1 VPFYSQKLDAT
12 LYSIGNKVSIQVAA
26 RELRYA
32 YFEELLSAEK
42 YARILT
48 AHHADDNAETML
60 MNFLKGTGIEGLR
73 GIQPKR
79 GNICRPMLFATKE
92 DINEYARVHLLS
104 FREDSSNLTDKYTRN
119 VIRHEVFPALKKA
132 YPSFMENLR
141 SNVSRFNE
149 VAFIYN
155 NATAKKI
162 AKLVVV
168 EKDEI
173 KVPVLAI
180 LNSGFATSILH
191 ELLKEYNFT
200 PSQLHDAR
208 MLLKAE
214 TGRHIESSSHRLLRN
229 RNWLIISPLSV
240 AEQSVVVIEK
250 HEAEVKFGG
259 GTLHF
264 KQLKNHQIS
273 EDGFIA
279 DINADLLEYPLLLR
293 KSKRGDYF
301 YPLGMKHKKK
311 LSRFYIDQKL
321 SIFEKEKVWVLE
333 SNKKIV
339 WVLGMRLDDR
349 FKVQANTKN
358 IIRLKLMPK

>member
-1 VPFYSQKLDAT
+1 MPYAHLCKEGGFLFAIVHVNFELRGDESREDEEFVRILAEQLKVPFYSGKLDAAQ
-12 LYSIGNKVSIQVAA
+12 YSFENKVSVQVAA
-26 RELRYA
+26 RELRYS
-32 YFEELLSAEK
+32 YFEGLLSIEK
-42 YARILT
+42 FTRILT
-48 AHHADDNAETML
+48 AHHSDDNAETML

-79 GNICRPMLFATKE
+79 RNICRPLLFASKE
-92 DINEYARVHLLS
+92 DIKEYVKVHSLL

-119 VIRHEVFPALKKA
+119 IIRHEVFPALKKA

-141 SNVSRFNE
+141 NNISRFSE

-155 NATAKKI
+155 NATAEKI
-162 AKLVVV
+162 KKLVVV
-168 EKDEI
+168 EKDELKI
-173 KVPVLAI
+173 PVLAV

-214 TGRHIESSSHRLLRN
+214 SGKHIESSSHRLLRN

-240 AEQSVVVIEK
+240 AGQSVVVIDK
-250 HEAEVKFGG
+250 HDGEVKFGG

-264 KQLKNHQIS
+264 KELKNPRFS
-273 EDGFIA
+273 DDRFVA

-311 LSRFYIDQKL
+311 L
-321 SIFEKEKVWVLE
+321 
-333 SNKKIV
+333 
-339 WVLGMRLDDR
+339 
-349 FKVQANTKN
+349 
-358 IIRLKLMPK
+358 